1 MIRSYIRIALR
12 NLWRNKLFSA
22 INIGG
27 LAIGMAISFMLM
39 LYVLFQFSFD
49 QFHKNVNNIYQVVT
63 EDAGVWTTPV
73 PLASTLE
80 KTIPG
85 IKTTSRASYFY
96 AHLLQAG
103 ENSIKLTGGYVDP
116 QYLNIFSFPVINGN
130 VKPLNDK
137 NEIVVT
143 TSTAHKLFGDTNPIG
158 QLVKLDAQDPLVVS
172 AVVNDPPANSSIQF
186 DYLCSWSLYAAK
198 EQWIKDNTWG
208 NFGIMTFVL
217 LQPNASIATVQGK
230 VKHVLQDAGNN
241 NINTT
246 LMLHAAKDWKLY
258 NTIKDGKIIGGNIE
272 TVRLFLLLALGILL
286 IACVNF
292 MNLSTAQAERRAR
305 EVGVRKAIGANRR
318 LLIFQFFG
326 ESLILVTLSTV
337 LALLLLWILLPAF
350 NTFANSALK
359 LSKAPLV
366 FWSSLPCLLLVTG
379 LLAGSYPALYL
390 SSFKPIKVLKGG
402 VTKMKGNFLSRQ
414 ALVVFQFGLAVVLII
429 TTIVIYRQLY
439 FIQHKPIG
447 YDPKGLVDIELE
459 GRLYDGYDAF
469 RNAVIASGGAVEG
482 TIVSNQITNAGS
494 TTWGLKWP
502 GQEAGEDQQSF
513 GVIATAANFASTF
526 SIPVLQGRDFL
537 STADSMS
544 IMVNETALKAMHL
557 KDPMG
562 QVITYNGQRR
572 TITGVVKDF
581 VWETSYKPAT
591 PMIFTYNPDWR
602 GVMTFKLNPA
612 LSVKAS
618 MDRLEKVYHEMNP
631 DYPFNYTFVDDSY
644 QKKYDNERFLS
655 RAINIFASL
664 AVIISCLGLLGLS
677 VFAAEQ
683 RKKEIGIRKVMGA
696 GVQQVMLLLSKEFL
710 KPVLIAILIA
720 SPISAYIMNNW
731 LQHYT
736 YRVDIEW
743 WMFGIAGLLA
753 VLIAL
758 ATVSIQSF
766 RAANMNPVKALR
778 TE

>member
-1 MIRSYIRIALR
+1 MIKSYIRIALR

-27 LAIGMAISFMLM
+27 LAIGMAISFILM

-49 QFHKNVNNIYQVVT
+49 KFHKNTDNIYQVLT
-63 EDAGVWTTPV
+63 AEEGSWTTPV
-73 PLASTLE
+73 PLAPTLE
-80 KTIPG
+80 KTIPE

-96 AHLLQAG
+96 PHLLQAG

-116 QYLNIFSFPVINGN
+116 QYLNIFSFPVINGSAT
-130 VKPLNDK
+130 PLSEK
-137 NEIVVT
+137 NEIVLT
-143 TSTAHKLFGDTNPIG
+143 ESTAHKLFGDANAVG
-158 QLVKLDAQDPLVVS
+158 QLVKLDAQDPLMVSTVVS
-172 AVVNDPPANSSIQF
+172 DPPANSSIQF
-186 DYLCSWSLYAAK
+186 DYLCGWSLYEAK
-198 EQWIKDNTWG
+198 EQWVKDNTWG
-208 NFGIMTFVL
+208 NFGIRTYVL
-217 LQPNASIATVQGK
+217 LQPNASIVAVQGK
-230 VKHVLQDAGNN
+230 IKHVLQSAGDSK
-241 NINTT
+241 INTT

-258 NTIKDGKIIGGNIE
+258 NTVKDGKIIGGNIE

-305 EVGVRKAIGANRR
+305 EVGVRKAIGANRGG
-318 LLIFQFFG
+318 LISQFFG
-326 ESLILVTLSTV
+326 ESLILVSLSTV
-337 LALLLLWILLPAF
+337 LALLMMWILLPTF
-350 NTFANSALK
+350 NTFANSAL
-359 LSKAPLV
+359 SFGRAPMV
-366 FWSSLPCLLLVTG
+366 FWVGLPCLLLVTG

-390 SSFKPIKVLKGG
+390 SSFRPIKVLKGSAI
-402 VTKMKGNFLSRQ
+402 KIKGNFLSRQ

-429 TTIVIYRQLY
+429 TTIIVYRQLY
-439 FIQHKPIG
+439 YIQHKPIG

-459 GRLYDGYDAF
+459 GKLYEGYDAF
-469 RNAVIASGGAVEG
+469 KNAAIASGGAVDA
-482 TIVSNQITNAGS
+482 TIVSSQITSAGS
-494 TTWGLKWP
+494 TSWGLRWP
-502 GQEAGEDQQSF
+502 GQEAGEEQKVF
-513 GVIATAANFASTF
+513 GVIATAAHFATTF

-537 STADSMS
+537 SKADSMS
-544 IMVNETALKAMHL
+544 IMLNETAVKAMHL

-562 QVITYNGQRR
+562 QVITYNGQQR
-572 TITGVVKDF
+572 TITAIVKDF
-581 VWETSYKPAT
+581 VWETSYKPST
-591 PMIFTYNPDWR
+591 PMIFTYNPNWR
-602 GVMTFKLNPA
+602 GVMTFKLNPT

-618 MDRLEKVYHEMNP
+618 MDRLEKVYREMNP
-631 DYPFNYTFVDDSY
+631 DYPFNYAFVDDNY

-664 AVIISCLGLLGLS
+664 AIIISCLGLLGLS

-710 KPVLIAILIA
+710 KPVLIAIVIA
-720 SPISAYIMNNW
+720 SPIAAYIMNNW

-736 YRVDIEW
+736 YRIDIEW

-758 ATVSIQSF
+758 VTVSIQSF

>member
-27 LAIGMAISFMLM
+27 LAIGMAISFMLI

-49 QFHKNVNNIYQVVT
+49 KFHQHTNTIYQVVT
-63 EDAGVWTTPV
+63 QEQGVWTTPV
-73 PLASTLE
+73 PLAAAIE

-85 IKTTSRASYFY
+85 VQSTSRASYFY

-116 QYLNIFSFPVINGN
+116 QYLDIFSFPVINGN
-130 VKPLNDK
+130 TKPLK
-137 NEIVVT
+137 ERNEIVLT
-143 TSTAHKLFGDTNPIG
+143 RTSARKLFGDANAIG
-158 QLVKLDAQDPLVVS
+158 QMVKLDAQDPLVVS

-186 DYLCSWSLYAAK
+186 DFLCGWSLYEAK
-198 EQWIKDNTWG
+198 ESWVKDNTWG
-208 NFGIMTFVL
+208 NFSIMTFVL
-217 LQPNASIATVQGK
+217 LQPNAPVAGVQHKLKTILQDEGK
-230 VKHVLQDAGNN
+230 V
-241 NINTT
+241 NINST

-258 NTIKDGKIIGGNIE
+258 NAIKDGKIIGGNIE
-272 TVRLFLLLALGILL
+272 TVRLFLILALGIML

-305 EVGVRKAIGANRR
+305 EVGVRKAIGANRG
-318 LLIFQFFG
+318 LLISQFFG
-326 ESLILVTLSTV
+326 ESLILVTLSTI
-337 LALLLLWILLPAF
+337 LALALVWLFLPAF
-350 NTFANSALK
+350 NTFAKTS
-359 LSKAPLV
+359 LSIFNAPV
-366 FWSSLPCLLLVTG
+366 IFWIGMPCLLLVTG

-390 SSFKPIKVLKGG
+390 SSFKPIKVLKGSIRI
-402 VTKMKGNFLSRQ
+402 KGNFLSRQ

-429 TTIVIYRQLY
+429 TTIIIYRQLY
-439 FIQHKPIG
+439 YIQHKPIG

-459 GRLYDGYDAF
+459 GKLYNGYDAF
-469 RNAVIASGGAVEG
+469 RNAVIASGAATEG

-502 GQEAGEDQQSF
+502 GQEEGEDQKSF
-513 GVIATAANFASTF
+513 GVIASAANFAKTF
-526 SIPVLQGRDFL
+526 SIPVIQGRDFL
-537 STADSMS
+537 SNADSMS
-544 IMVNETALKAMHL
+544 IMLNETALKVMHL

-572 TITGVVKDF
+572 IITGIVKDF

-602 GVMTFKLNPA
+602 GVMTFKLSA
-612 LSVKAS
+612 TLSVKEA

-631 DYPFNYTFVDDSY
+631 DYPFSYVFVDDSY
-644 QKKYDNERFLS
+644 QKKYDDERFLGK
-655 RAINIFASL
+655 AVNIFASL
-664 AVIISCLGLLGLS
+664 AIMISCLGLLGLS

-710 KPVLIAILIA
+710 KPVLMAIVIA
-720 SPISAYIMNNW
+720 SPIAAYIMNNW

-736 YRVDIEW
+736 YRISMEW

-758 ATVSIQSF
+758 VTVSVQSF

>member
-27 LAIGMAISFMLM
+27 LAIGMAISFMLI

-49 QFHKNVNNIYQVVT
+49 KFHQHTNTIYQVVT
-63 EDAGVWTTPV
+63 QEQGVWTTPV
-73 PLASTLE
+73 PLAAAIE

-85 IKTTSRASYFY
+85 VQSTSRASYFY

-116 QYLNIFSFPVINGN
+116 QYLDIFSFPVINGN
-130 VKPLNDK
+130 TKPLK
-137 NEIVVT
+137 ERNEIVLT
-143 TSTAHKLFGDTNPIG
+143 RTSARKLFGDANAIG
-158 QLVKLDAQDPLVVS
+158 QMVKLDAQDPLVVS

-186 DYLCSWSLYAAK
+186 DFLCGWSLYEAK
-198 EQWIKDNTWG
+198 ESWVKDNTWG
-208 NFGIMTFVL
+208 NFSIMTFVL
-217 LQPNASIATVQGK
+217 LQPNAPVAGVQHKLKTILQDEGK
-230 VKHVLQDAGNN
+230 V
-241 NINTT
+241 NINST

-258 NTIKDGKIIGGNIE
+258 NAIKDGKIIGGNIE
-272 TVRLFLLLALGILL
+272 TVRLFLILALGIML

-305 EVGVRKAIGANRR
+305 EVGVRKAIGANRG
-318 LLIFQFFG
+318 LLISQFFG
-326 ESLILVTLSTV
+326 ESLILVTLSTI
-337 LALLLLWILLPAF
+337 LALALVWLFLPAF
-350 NTFANSALK
+350 NTFAKTS
-359 LSKAPLV
+359 LSIFNAPV
-366 FWSSLPCLLLVTG
+366 IFWIGMPCLLLVTG

-390 SSFKPIKVLKGG
+390 SSFKPIKVLKGSIRI
-402 VTKMKGNFLSRQ
+402 KGNFLSRQ

-429 TTIVIYRQLY
+429 TTIIIYRQLY
-439 FIQHKPIG
+439 YIQHKPIG

-459 GRLYDGYDAF
+459 GKLYNGYDAF
-469 RNAVIASGGAVEG
+469 RNAVIASGAATEG

-502 GQEAGEDQQSF
+502 GQEEGEDQKSF
-513 GVIATAANFASTF
+513 GVIASAANFAKTF
-526 SIPVLQGRDFL
+526 SIPVIQGRDFL
-537 STADSMS
+537 SNADSMS
-544 IMVNETALKAMHL
+544 IMLNETALKVMHL

-572 TITGVVKDF
+572 IITGIVKDF

-602 GVMTFKLNPA
+602 GVMTFKLSA
-612 LSVKAS
+612 TLSVKEA

-631 DYPFNYTFVDDSY
+631 DYPFSYVFVDDSY
-644 QKKYDNERFLS
+644 QKKYDDERFLGK
-655 RAINIFASL
+655 AVNIFASL
-664 AVIISCLGLLGLS
+664 AIMISCLGLLGLS

-710 KPVLIAILIA
+710 KPVLIAIVIA
-720 SPISAYIMNNW
+720 SPIAAYIMNNW

-736 YRVDIEW
+736 YRISMEW

-758 ATVSIQSF
+758 VTVSVQSF